1 LSEDKEKQML
11 LEILLA
17 LLLLGAMAA
26 TLLTFFIRGD
36 QKPPKVQKPVNLDTD
51 NPQRDIS

>member
-1 LSEDKEKQML
+1 ML

-17 LLLLGAMAA
+17 LLLLGATAA
-26 TLLTFFIRGD
+26 TLLTFFIRGH
-36 QKPPKVQKPVNLDTD
+36 QKPPEVQKPVNLDTD

>member
-17 LLLLGAMAA
+17 LLLLGATAA

-36 QKPPKVQKPVNLDTD
+36 QKPPEVQQPVNLDTD
-51 NPQRDIS
+51 NPQRDIA

>member
-1 LSEDKEKQML
+1 MSEDKEKQML

-36 QKPPKVQKPVNLDTD
+36 QKPPEVQKPVNLDTD